1 MRAVTHHD
9 QPRSRSQGRTRR
21 QGGAALLV
29 AVLMMAL
36 MATIGFA
43 SLDTVA
49 RGREVAGNTS
59 RSFSALYAADA
70 GIAAS
75 LQTLRTSATTT
86 ALTPGD
92 CLDANVPAA
101 TLANGSTYQADTTAT
116 NQICMLASADPCL
129 DDTSL
134 ELNFFYTVWD
144 MRVQGE
150 APGGTISR
158 VQATAGRC
166 HSFD

>member
-1 MRAVTHHD
+1 MSCPDVVSTRERA
-9 QPRSRSQGRTRR
+9 RR
-21 QGGAALLV
+21 ESGIALII

-43 SLDTVA
+43 SMDTVM
-49 RGREVAGNTS
+49 RSREVAGNTS

-70 GIAAS
+70 GISAS
-75 LQTLRTSATTT
+75 LQALRSEVTTT

-92 CLDANVPAA
+92 CLDVTVPTA
-101 TLANGSTYQADTTAT
+101 TLGNGSSYRDDTTAT

-129 DDTSL
+129 EDTSM

-150 APGGTISR
+150 APGGTVAR

-166 HSFD
+166 HAFE